1 MQQSGNQPNSCSRFG
16 GVSSQPALSIFHT
29 LKMFRTTLTLARSY
43 RSAPQPSRPPSI
55 SFKSLLTTPQ
65 TNRAS
70 HLVSLSFS
78 TSLQS
83 SPSAPRW
90 YSTLRT
96 SLMVPR
102 HFPLLPRSPTN
113 TFSLAEALGHTS
125 FVLVALSYSID
136 DVLWLRLTAVVGST
150 AMLGFT
156 YFHPHGKVLWLP
168 FRWNALFIVIN
179 TAQIIR
185 TLR

>member
-1 MQQSGNQPNSCSRFG
+1 
-16 GVSSQPALSIFHT
+16 
-29 LKMFRTTLTLARSY
+29 
-43 RSAPQPSRPPSI
+43 
-55 SFKSLLTTPQ
+55 
-65 TNRAS
+65 
-70 HLVSLSFS
+70 
-78 TSLQS
+78 
-83 SPSAPRW
+83 
-90 YSTLRT
+90 
-96 SLMVPR
+96 MVPR